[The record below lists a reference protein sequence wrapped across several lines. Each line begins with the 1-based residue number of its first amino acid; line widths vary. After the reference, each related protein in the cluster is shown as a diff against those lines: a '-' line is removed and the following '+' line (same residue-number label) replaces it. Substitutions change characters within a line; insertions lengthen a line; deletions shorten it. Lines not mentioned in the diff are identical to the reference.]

1 MAINV
6 PKDLLY
12 TESHEYLSKADAG
25 DIVSIGITDYAA
37 HELGDVVYV
46 DLPKVGA
53 KFEKM
58 ESLGTIEAVKAVSDI
73 YSPVG
78 GEVVEVNDAIEGD
91 PSVVNKD
98 PYGAGWIVKLKVKDP
113 AELNELLGPADYSAH
128 IGQ

>member
-12 TESHEYLSKADAG
+12 TESHEYLSKTDAH

-46 DLPKVGA
+46 DLPQVGA
-53 KFEKM
+53 KFGKL
-58 ESLGTIEAVKAVSDI
+58 ESFGTIEAVKAVSEV
-73 YSPVG
+73 YCPVG

-98 PYGAGWIVKLKVKDP
+98 PYGAGWFIKLKVKNP
-113 AELNELLGPADYSAH
+113 KELDELLGPDDYSAH